1 MSIRPPCGV
10 LMTGGPG
17 VGKTQLAQA
26 LAGQC
31 GAHFIAITGSIFSA
45 EY

>member
-1 MSIRPPCGV
+1 MGIRPPCGV

-17 VGKTQLAQA
+17 VGKTRLAQA
-26 LAGQC
+26 LAGEC
-31 GAHFIAITGSIFSA
+31 GAHFIAITGSFFSA